1 MSDRKR
7 FEGDPIA
14 DFHIHPDYS
23 IDAKGSIDDYCRRA
37 FDIGLSEICFT
48 THYDADP
55 SRADF
60 EGAMVVGG
68 QRVKISDEAVRRY
81 LDDVDRARE
90 EYGRIGLVVRSGMEF
105 GYFPGCDRE
114 ISRLQ
119 SKFPLEYRLGAV
131 HTVGEHCICCKGEA
145 PKLFAKLTVTQLA
158 DRYFE
163 LLTECAATGLFDCL
177 AHIDAYRRYGL
188 AHYGDEINTVH
199 RGRIEKLFAT
209 MQAHGVGYE
218 LNTSAIRHGHAEY
231 YPAMEIVNLA
241 RAAGVSLITLG
252 SDAHHPDQLAL
263 DFETAATVA
272 YELFPYVD
280 E

>member
-1 MSDRKR
+1 LSETKR
-7 FEGDPIA
+7 FEGDAIG

-23 IDAKGSIDDYCRRA
+23 VDAKGSIDDYCRGA

-55 SRADF
+55 TRADF
-60 EGAMVVGG
+60 EGAIIIDG
-68 QRVKISDEAVRRY
+68 RREKLSDDAVRHY
-81 LDDVDRARE
+81 LDDLARAQE
-90 EYGRIGLVVRSGMEF
+90 EYGQIGLVVKTGMEF
-105 GYFPGCDRE
+105 GYFPECKTD
-114 ISRLQ
+114 ISRLLNL
-119 SKFPLEYRLGAV
+119 FPLDYRLGAV
-131 HTVGEHCICCKGEA
+131 HTVGENCICCKDEA
-145 PKLFAKLTVTQLA
+145 PKLFSKLTLTQLA

-163 LLTECAATGLFDCL
+163 LLDNCAATGLFDCL

-188 AHYGDEINTVH
+188 AYYGEEVNTIH
-199 RGRIEKLFAT
+199 RGRVERLFET
-209 MQAHGVGYE
+209 MKANEVGYE
-218 LNTSAIRHGHAEY
+218 LNTSAIRHGHPEY

-241 RAAGVSLITLG
+241 RAAGVQLIALG
-252 SDAHHPDQLAL
+252 SDAHNPDQLAL